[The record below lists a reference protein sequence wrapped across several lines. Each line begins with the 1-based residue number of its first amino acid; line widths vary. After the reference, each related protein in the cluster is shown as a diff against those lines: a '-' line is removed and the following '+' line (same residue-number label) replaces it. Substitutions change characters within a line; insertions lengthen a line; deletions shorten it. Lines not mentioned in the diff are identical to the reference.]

1 MKHLSR
7 ITVALAQAEEE
18 PEQPDLKPSLGEFL
32 TLTGSIFA
40 VLAEALLLKDQAS
53 S

>member
-7 ITVALAQAEEE
+7 ITVTLAQTEEE
-18 PEQPDLKPSLGEFL
+18 PEKPSLKPSLGEFL

-40 VLAEALLLKDQAS
+40 VLAEALLAKDRAQ
-53 S
+53 